1 VTNGVWN
8 GKGEKNPSVLPQK
21 SLPLEY
27 TFLLERSSSGEDGN
41 LKETDFF
48 AECKRRTSMPAFLE
62 HTIIVDWTVQ
72 SKAPTSLPPIQQKA
86 VPSSVT
92 QVSISEPTTRASVP
106 LTLGEE
112 TSPMVEEI
120 GQVETGM
127 QEPSSVTQV
136 SISEPTTPES
146 FPPPLGKK
154 TSPIV
159 EETRQVETG
168 VQQEAPRNTLVQ
180 RVWRFFQRI
189 LMLEDGKGET
199 KEKKRK
205 RGNKAAEARGKA
217 AKKAKKKQ
225 RGGDGDSDN
234 DSVSSK
240 PDDKNET
247 GVSRNSSQMKK

>member
-1 VTNGVWN
+1 VWN
-8 GKGEKNPSVLPQK
+8 DKGEKDPSVLPQK
-21 SLPLEY
+21 ALPLEY
-27 TFLLERSSSGEDGN
+27 TFLLERSSGEDGN
-41 LKETDFF
+41 LNETDFF
-48 AECKRRTSMPAFLE
+48 AECKRRKSMPAFLE
-62 HTIIVDWTVQ
+62 HTIDWTVQ

-92 QVSISEPTTRASVP
+92 QVGISEPTTRASVP

-146 FPPPLGKK
+146 FPPPLGEK
-154 TSPIV
+154 TPPIV

-168 VQQEAPRNTLVQ
+168 MQEAPRNRLIQ
-180 RVWRFFQRI
+180 RVCRFFLGI
-189 LMLEDGKGET
+189 SMLVDGKGET

-205 RGNKAAEARGKA
+205 CGNEAAEARGKA
-217 AKKAKKKQ
+217 AKKAKKQ
-225 RGGDGDSDN
+225 RGGGGDSDN